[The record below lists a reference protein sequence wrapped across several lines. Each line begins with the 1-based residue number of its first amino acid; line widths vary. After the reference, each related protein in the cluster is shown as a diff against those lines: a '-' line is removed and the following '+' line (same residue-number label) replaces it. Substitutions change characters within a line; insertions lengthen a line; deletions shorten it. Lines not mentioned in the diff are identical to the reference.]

1 MTFSIFKACECV
13 CECVSAYCSFYKTNC
28 IKQSIEIELIPNY
41 VMSLELF
48 KQKQINN
55 TKKKRS
61 NRQAINCWQTGKKK
75 PYLLAKEIQEQYATD
90 WDGMREHLV
99 DN

>member
-1 MTFSIFKACECV
+1 MCV
-13 CECVSAYCSFYKTNC
+13 SVSAYCSFYKTNC

-55 TKKKRS
+55 TKKKKGQIGRLLTVD
-61 NRQAINCWQTGKKK
+61 RRGKKRYPSHCRVCLPK
-75 PYLLAKEIQEQYATD
+75 KSKNN
-90 WDGMREHLV
+90 M
-99 DN
+99 

>member
-1 MTFSIFKACECV
+1 MTFTIFKAYV
-13 CECVSAYCSFYKTNC
+13 SVSAYCSFYKTNC

-55 TKKKRS
+55 TKKK
-61 NRQAINCWQTGKKK
+61 KVK
-75 PYLLAKEIQEQYATD
+75 
-90 WDGMREHLV
+90 
-99 DN
+99 

>member
-1 MTFSIFKACECV
+1 MCV
-13 CECVSAYCSFYKTNC
+13 SVSAYCSFYKTNC

-55 TKKKRS
+55 TKKK
-61 NRQAINCWQTGKKK
+61 KVK
-75 PYLLAKEIQEQYATD
+75 
-90 WDGMREHLV
+90 
-99 DN
+99 